1 MKKIYFT
8 ITGTKYRC
16 GHDFIK
22 PGMKVKL
29 VKEPDNAYDAEAVKV
44 MMKGVG
50 QVGYIANSI
59 YTVKGES
66 WSAGRIYDKIGETA
80 EGVVM
85 YKLPK
90 RVICSLV
97 LKDDP
102 HYHKRKRK

>member
-29 VKEPDNAYDAEAVKV
+29 VKEPDNAFDAEAVKV

-50 QVGYIANSI
+50 QVGYIANSVC
-59 YTVKGES
+59 TVKGES
-66 WSAGRIYDKIGETA
+66 WSAGRLYEHIGKKTK
-80 EGVVM
+80 GTVQIV
-85 YKLPK
+85 LSDG
-90 RVICSLV
+90 VICSL
-97 LKDDP
+97 D
-102 HYHKRKRK
+102 RKTRKK